1 LPTLPPAV
9 KPNDQPPCPND
20 TAAPAFQPLLLLLL
34 RSLLLCSADWSVM
47 SLSAIRPV
55 PALPATSEPVMWI
68 LDCSAAPVAI
78 NVVLPPA

>member
-1 LPTLPPAV
+1 MGYSRTAV
-9 KPNDQPPCPND
+9 TPNDQPPCPND

-55 PALPATSEPVMWI
+55 PALPETSDPVMLI
-68 LDCSAAPVAI
+68 LDCSPAPPAI
-78 NVVLPPA
+78 RVVLPPA